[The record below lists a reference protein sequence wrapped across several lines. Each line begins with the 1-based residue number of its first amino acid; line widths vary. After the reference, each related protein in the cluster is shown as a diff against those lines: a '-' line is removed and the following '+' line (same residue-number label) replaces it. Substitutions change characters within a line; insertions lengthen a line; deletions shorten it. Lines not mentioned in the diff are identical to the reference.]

1 MRYSQLSGQQI
12 LSELSDSYN
21 VISAI
26 TKYQASLAS
35 GTGLPIDDPA
45 RIELMAANLNVVKK
59 IRTEICALEHETR
72 TSRKSRKIALLES
85 IGCESQ
91 NIAQTVRSAAFM
103 PGSGPKSAPPPRRN
117 RDCCTPGCGRLRVG
131 KNFFHA
137 C

>member
-12 LSELSDSYN
+12 LSELFDSYN

-59 IRTEICALEHETR
+59 VRTEIRALEHELDHQEEVE
-72 TSRKSRKIALLES
+72 K
-85 IGCESQ
+85 
-91 NIAQTVRSAAFM
+91 
-103 PGSGPKSAPPPRRN
+103 
-117 RDCCTPGCGRLRVG
+117 LRY
-131 KNFFHA
+131 
-137 C
+137 

>member
-21 VISAI
+21 IISAI

-59 IRTEICALEHETR
+59 VRTEIGALEHELDHQEEVE
-72 TSRKSRKIALLES
+72 K
-85 IGCESQ
+85 
-91 NIAQTVRSAAFM
+91 
-103 PGSGPKSAPPPRRN
+103 
-117 RDCCTPGCGRLRVG
+117 LRY
-131 KNFFHA
+131 
-137 C
+137 